1 MADQSA
7 GTPSVPDILQ
17 GSIGAM
23 RPFAAQANTTR
34 RSSFAPRENAGSPSA
49 DREPS
54 LRRFLPVAPDRLCR
68 KLRMRRVRIQD
79 RRTRFSGYQSTL
91 TTKHPRNRP
100 IELVQSFQH
109 SWQITCWPMS
119 HGCKSKSSSQKIE
132 MNEPVIVLDHL
143 SKSYGNV
150 HAVQDLS
157 LTIEA
162 GTIFGFLG
170 PNGAG
175 KTTTMRML
183 CGLTHPTNGRA
194 TIEVTDTWKHRQ
206 KVRTKFGYVPQ
217 SFSLYRDLTVLE
229 NFRFFGG
236 AYGVP
241 GAALEE
247 RIGRLLR
254 IIDLEEK
261 RVTTADNLS
270 GGMRQLLA
278 IGCALVHNPS
288 VLFLDE
294 PTRGLDP
301 VHRQQIWN
309 LLYDLSNE
317 GKTIFVTTHYM
328 DEAERCTEVG
338 FIENGR
344 LLAKASPRALKASFR
359 AHLLEIDVEPLM
371 PALVR
376 LRDIPEVLGVSL
388 RSGSLRLYTPEA
400 EQLIATWRENW
411 PFPDIRLLGERWVQP
426 DMEDVFTA
434 YSQGYDGVLKRSDS

>member
-1 MADQSA
+1 
-7 GTPSVPDILQ
+7 
-17 GSIGAM
+17 
-23 RPFAAQANTTR
+23 
-34 RSSFAPRENAGSPSA
+34 
-49 DREPS
+49 
-54 LRRFLPVAPDRLCR
+54 
-68 KLRMRRVRIQD
+68 
-79 RRTRFSGYQSTL
+79 
-91 TTKHPRNRP
+91 
-100 IELVQSFQH
+100 
-109 SWQITCWPMS
+109 
-119 HGCKSKSSSQKIE
+119 
-132 MNEPVIVLDHL
+132 MNKPVIALDHL
-143 SKSYGNV
+143 YKTYGNV

-183 CGLTHPTNGRA
+183 CGLTHPTSGRA
-194 TIEVTDTWKHRQ
+194 TIDGADTWKERQ
-206 KVRTKFGYVPQ
+206 EVRTRFGYVPQ

-241 GAALEE
+241 GAELER

-254 IIDLEEK
+254 VIDLQEK
-261 RVTTADNLS
+261 RSATADNLS

-278 IGCALVHNPS
+278 IGCSLVHDPS

-309 LLYDLSNE
+309 LLYNLSNE

-328 DEAERCTEVG
+328 DEAERCTDVG

-344 LLAKASPRALKASFR
+344 LLAKASPRSLRASFR
-359 AHLLEIDVEPLM
+359 ARLLELDVEPLM

-376 LRDIPEVLGVSL
+376 LRDMPELLGVSL
-388 RSGSLRLYTPEA
+388 RSGSLRLYAPEA
-400 EQLIATWRENW
+400 EQLIARWRENW
-411 PFPDIRLLGERWVQP
+411 PFPDIRLLGQRWVEP

-434 YSQGYDGVLKRSDS
+434 YSQGYDGVLKDQGQRPTSNAQRPTPNAPGL